1 MDCANEKQELLPS
14 VLSSWASSPAPL
26 FLSCLG
32 EAIRWAA
39 WLWGTPPEQ
48 GLKNSHVS

>member
-1 MDCANEKQELLPS
+1 MDCAKEKRELLPS
-14 VLSSWASSPAPL
+14 VLSSGASSPAPL
-26 FLSCLG
+26 LLSCLG

-39 WLWGTPPEQ
+39 RLWSIPPEQ